1 MLYLTILTLIFG
13 VTLTN
18 QGTRPPQPENPK
30 GNSRD
35 REMSQ
40 GISQKLGIPKAQQD
54 LYKLLKVNINFKL
67 LLCCIHHLIRK
78 L

>member
-1 MLYLTILTLIFG
+1 M
-13 VTLTN
+13 TLTN

-54 LYKLLKVNINFKL
+54 LYKLLKVNINFEL
-67 LLCCIHHLIRK
+67 LLCNFTTSSENYEYQYHNMGLFK
-78 L
+78 